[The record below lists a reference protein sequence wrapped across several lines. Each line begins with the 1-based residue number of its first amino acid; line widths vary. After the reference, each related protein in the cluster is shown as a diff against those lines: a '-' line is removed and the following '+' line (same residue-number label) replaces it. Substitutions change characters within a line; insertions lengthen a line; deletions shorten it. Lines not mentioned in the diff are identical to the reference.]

1 MNEVLKAILERRSV
15 RKFTGEP
22 IAREEME
29 TLLQAASYAPSGMGK
44 QSWQFTA
51 VTDGAKI
58 AALCEAMGK
67 AMGKEGY
74 DMYRPAALILASNDR
89 ENGNGLADCACALQ
103 NIFLA
108 AHSVGLGS
116 VWINQLKETSD
127 EPGVRA
133 VLNGFGV
140 PAEHIVWGV
149 ASLGHPAETPA
160 AKPRREG
167 VIHWAD

>member
-1 MNEVLKAILERRSV
+1 MNEVLQAILARRSV

-22 IAREEME
+22 VAREELE
-29 TLLQAASYAPSGMGK
+29 TLLQAAAYAPSGMGR

-51 VTDGAKI
+51 LTDGGKI
-58 AALCEAMGK
+58 AALCAAVGR
-67 AMGKEGY
+67 ALGKEGY

-89 ENGNGLADCACALQ
+89 ENPNGLADCACALQ

-108 AHSVGLGS
+108 AHSLGLGS

-133 VLNGFGV
+133 ALTALGV
-140 PAEHIVWGV
+140 PAGHIVWGV
-149 ASLGHPAETPA
+149 AALGHPAETPA
-160 AKPRREG
+160 PKPRREG

>member
-15 RKFTGEP
+15 RKFTGGP

-108 AHSVGLGS
+108 AHSLGLGS